1 MTHPARPPHV
11 ALADHF
17 ADPGSSRHP
26 LRIRLTSGEEFDCRA
41 PVFDFDHLALL
52 VTTSEG
58 SVRKL
63 RPADIQALY
72 ERRPRWPA
80 YAALSVTTVVLGAV
94 TSAVIVPLFSPLTA
108 AGGAFLG
115 ALGGALAAAV
125 LPWFLPGLSPFAY
138 QRLLERLG
146 PLAYWRSVFPKA
158 ETKEG
163 VRSS

>member
-1 MTHPARPPHV
+1 MISMMRHPARPPHV

-17 ADPGSSRHP
+17 ANPASSRHP

-41 PVFDFDHLALL
+41 PCFDVDHLALS

-58 SVRKL
+58 AVRKI
-63 RPADIQALY
+63 RPADIQVVY

-80 YAALSVTTVVLGAV
+80 YAGLSVTTVALGAAI
-94 TSAVIVPLFSPLTA
+94 SAVLVPLLAPLTA
-108 AGGAFLG
+108 ADGAFLG

-125 LPWFLPGLSPFAY
+125 LPWFLSSLSPFAY

-146 PLAYWRSVFPKA
+146 PFASWRTVFRKA
-158 ETKEG
+158 DA
-163 VRSS
+163 